1 MTGREG
7 TENQPFELIR
17 HLGTGGF
24 AQTWLVQV
32 VDPDLVEEWEIDQ
45 VAIKIPLSKQKENVL
60 RKEVEL
66 HGGLYL
72 RLSEVESRN
81 IVRYLGFCVYD
92 GKIVMV
98 MKFVSG
104 GSLRNL
110 IGPPGRSK
118 PMDPETAVELT
129 RGILSGLSVIHHNQI
144 VHRDIKPEN
153 ILMEGKVPQ
162 ISDLGIGRMLRPN
175 ELASTVVGTIFYMS
189 PEMLYEKSEG
199 SGSYYNTDIWS
210 VGVTLYEML
219 YGIFP
224 YNIRPDMKIGQI
236 AANISD
242 ENVLLEFPDQ
252 IAVPAGIRTVLSKA
266 LQRDPSRR
274 YASADAMLA
283 DLDRLD
289 QYREV
294 ELERRLGEWQA
305 AVMTPEQIVLIE
317 EQIPLLRKEY
327 PDSARLC
334 LFIGEF
340 YNKCSHFDQ
349 AAQAFKAG
357 IELDPNQAMLY
368 WGLAMASEKRH
379 DYQAAVEN
387 LEKALAHGLEKSY
400 DRYARILLD
409 NLRRI
414 K

>member
-1 MTGREG
+1 MTGNG
-7 TENQPFELIR
+7 GNQDQPFELIK

-24 AQTWLVQV
+24 AQTWLVRV
-32 VDPDLVEEWEIDQ
+32 IDPDLVEEWETDQ
-45 VAIKIPLSKQKENVL
+45 VAIKIPLSKQKETVL

-66 HGGLYL
+66 NGGLYL

-110 IGPPGRSK
+110 MGPPGRSK
-118 PMDPETAVELT
+118 PINPETTVELM
-129 RGILSGLSVIHHNQI
+129 RGVLSGLAVIHHNQI

-153 ILMEGKVPQ
+153 ILMDNGIPQ

-199 SGSYYNTDIWS
+199 SGTYYNTDIWS
-210 VGVTLYEML
+210 VGITFYEML
-219 YGIFP
+219 YGSFP
-224 YNIRPDMKIGQI
+224 FKIRPDMKIGQI
-236 AANISD
+236 AANIID
-242 ENVLLEFPDQ
+242 EKIPLEFPEN
-252 IAVPAGIRTVLSKA
+252 ISVPAGVRTVLTKA
-266 LQRDPSRR
+266 LQRDPGRR

-283 DLDRLD
+283 DLERLD

-294 ELERRLGEWQA
+294 ELEQILAEWQS
-305 AVMTPEQIVLIE
+305 AVMTPEQIAQIE
-317 EQIPLLRKEY
+317 QQIPQLTAQY
-327 PDSARLC
+327 PDSVRLY

-340 YNKCSHFDQ
+340 YNKCSHYDQ
-349 AAQAFKAG
+349 AIQAFQTG
-357 IELDPNQAMLY
+357 VGLDPSQAMLY
-368 WGLAMASEKRH
+368 WGLAMASEKRRE
-379 DYQAAVEN
+379 YQAAVKY
-387 LEKALAHGLEKSY
+387 LEKALACGLEKSHE
-400 DRYARILLD
+400 RYARILLD
-409 NLRRI
+409 SLRR
-414 K
+414 KN